1 MVRDRPHQPSALV
14 ATFTFPPDLNGVA
27 KASSTCARI
36 LLDAGWKVEIA
47 TAPAKTNRKEMRW
60 RGASVREFD
69 VEGTQDDQQRRAA
82 IIAGYRDF
90 LKNGLW
96 DVIIF
101 EGYGWPLQLAVP
113 LLPKLKA
120 KKVLVSHGYAA
131 LRWFWVRKF
140 PFGLGQWARST
151 LKSFSMLRWA
161 RYINRWVFLSHQC
174 DFDAFFDHTLARF
187 IRHPSIRVIPNG
199 VEPVDHTHTP
209 RSFRSAHHIPEDAFV
224 FLCVAYYSQGKDQGF
239 AVEAFRK
246 ANIPASVLVFI
257 GTEFNEWS
265 RKFQKMDDDIPA
277 TSKCGRIVWL
287 DKQTREDTLSAFR
300 ESDAFVLSSKL
311 ETQPISILESMSFGK
326 PWIGRKAG
334 CIASLPAGVCVTS
347 QLSMAKAMSNIAG
360 NPDLRSKLSQ
370 EGLQAASEVYSLR
383 KNAASYNEMLAEILA
398 AG

>member
-1 MVRDRPHQPSALV
+1 MVRDRLHQPSALV

-27 KASSTCARI
+27 KASSNCARV

-47 TAPAKTNRKEMRW
+47 TAPAKTNRKETRM
-60 RGASVREFD
+60 RGAIVHEFD
-69 VEGTQDDQQRRAA
+69 LEGAQDDQHRRDAV
-82 IIAGYRDF
+82 IAGYRNF

-120 KKVLVSHGYAA
+120 RNVLVSHGYAA
-131 LRWFWVRKF
+131 LRWFCVRKF

-151 LKSFSMLRWA
+151 LKSISMLRWA
-161 RYINRWVFLSHQC
+161 RYIDRWVFLSQQC
-174 DFDAFFDHTLARF
+174 DLDAFFDHTLARF
-187 IRHPSIRVIPNG
+187 IRHPGIRVIPNG
-199 VEPVDHTHTP
+199 VEPFDHTNTP

-239 AVEAFRK
+239 AVKAFRK

-257 GTEFNEWS
+257 GTEFNQWS
-265 RKFQKMDDDIPA
+265 KKFQEMDDDIPA
-277 TSKCGRIVWL
+277 TKKCGRIVWL

-311 ETQPISILESMSFGK
+311 ETQPISILEAMSFGK

-334 CIASLPAGVCVTS
+334 CIASLPGGVCVTS
-347 QLSMAKAMSNIAG
+347 RLSMAKAMREIAG
-360 NPDLRSKLSQ
+360 NLKFRSQLAQQGLRA
-370 EGLQAASEVYSLR
+370 GSEEFSIQ
-383 KNAASYNEMLAEILA
+383 KNAAAYNNMLTELLM
-398 AG
+398 